1 VAGVNGWIVKA
12 FDPDCGEALYAP
24 APQYLLRIQEFES
37 RAAANCRQHNFLGDF
52 KMSKLKIK
60 MNNQNIFYL
69 FPGVM
74 GLIAACL
81 VSWLSGASVV
91 ISLVVAVVLA
101 VNGVVV
107 GAYLFKKLQAD
118 LASQAEIEK
127 ERSDALYE
135 RTESYVSV
143 FEQLFIDVIPIISNQ
158 IDMSKKHTEQE
169 ILTLSEKFSEMA
181 AQIGTLVSGQ
191 ANDDGH
197 LIENLLEGTEEILN
211 GVVGQLSAINEA
223 GQVMIEEMRQL
234 SSQSAQLDGM
244 AQEVREVAGDIHLLS
259 LNAAIEAARA
269 GEQGS
274 GFAVVASEVRNLAKT
289 SSETGSRISETVESI
304 NAAMDSALNTAEIT
318 SNSDKERIHLSE
330 TYIAKVLG
338 DIEST
343 LTSFK
348 NNTDALTE
356 NNAQIQTD
364 IYSVM
369 TALQFQDRVS
379 QMLDHA
385 THNLSDLSAVAE
397 KNKAISLAE
406 RSPESIQVSEL
417 MEKMEQRYT
426 MPDELLQHKATV
438 SGEAVVVDD
447 AEIEEEE
454 LTFF

>member
-1 VAGVNGWIVKA
+1 
-12 FDPDCGEALYAP
+12 
-24 APQYLLRIQEFES
+24 
-37 RAAANCRQHNFLGDF
+37 
-52 KMSKLKIK
+52 MLKIK
-60 MNNQNIFYL
+60 MNSQNVFYL

-81 VSWLSGASVV
+81 VSWLSGASIV
-91 ISLVVAVVLA
+91 ISLVVAAVLA

-107 GAYLFKKLQAD
+107 GVYLFKILQAD
-118 LASQAEIEK
+118 LAKQAEIEK
-127 ERSDALYE
+127 EQTDALYE

-143 FEQLFIDVIPIISNQ
+143 FEQLFIDVIPVISNQ

-169 ILTLSEKFSEMA
+169 VLTLSEKFSEMA

-191 ANDDGH
+191 AHDDGH
-197 LIENLLEGTEEILN
+197 LIENLLAGTEEILN

-223 GQVMIEEMRQL
+223 GQAMIEEVRQL
-234 SSQSAQLDGM
+234 SNESSQLDKM
-244 AQEVREVAGDIHLLS
+244 ALEVQEVAGNIHLLS

-269 GEQGS
+269 GDQGS
-274 GFAVVASEVRNLAKT
+274 GFAVVASEVRNLANT
-289 SSETGSRISETVESI
+289 SSETGSRISKTVESI
-304 NAAMDSALNTAEIT
+304 NAAMQSTLNTAEIT
-318 SNSDKERIHLSE
+318 SNADKERIHLSE
-330 TYIAKVLG
+330 TYIAKVLS

-343 LTSFK
+343 LVSFK

-385 THNLSDLSAVAE
+385 THNLSDLSSVAE
-397 KNKAISLAE
+397 KNRAISLVE
-406 RSPESIQVSEL
+406 RSPESIQVGQL
-417 MEKMEQRYT
+417 MEEMEKRYT

-447 AEIEEEE
+447 AEAEEDDE

>member
-1 VAGVNGWIVKA
+1 MGFKA
-12 FDPDCGEALYAP
+12 RWQLIIGT
-24 APQYLLRIQEFES
+24 R
-37 RAAANCRQHNFLGDF
+37 FLGDF
-52 KMSKLKIK
+52 KVSILKIK
-60 MNNQNIFYL
+60 MNNQNVFYL
-69 FPGVM
+69 LPGVM

-81 VSWLSGASVV
+81 VSWLSGASIV
-91 ISLVVAVVLA
+91 ISLVVAVVLV

-107 GAYLFKKLQAD
+107 GGYLLKILQAD
-118 LASQAEIEK
+118 LAKQAEIEK
-127 ERSDALYE
+127 EETAALYE

-143 FEQLFIDVIPIISNQ
+143 FEQLFIDVIPVISNQ

-169 ILTLSEKFSEMA
+169 VLTLSEKFSEMA

-191 ANDDGH
+191 GNDDGH
-197 LIENLLEGTEEILN
+197 LIGNLLAGTEEILN

-223 GQVMIEEMRQL
+223 GQAMIEEVRQL
-234 SSQSAQLDGM
+234 SNESSQLDKM
-244 AQEVREVAGDIHLLS
+244 ALEVREVAGNIHLLS

-289 SSETGSRISETVESI
+289 SSETGSRISKTVESI
-304 NAAMDSALNTAEIT
+304 NAAMQSTLNTAEIT
-318 SNSDKERIHLSE
+318 SNEDKERIQLSE
-330 TYIAKVLG
+330 TYIAKVLS
-338 DIEST
+338 DIEGT
-343 LTSFK
+343 LVSFK

-385 THNLSDLSAVAE
+385 RHNLSDLSSVAE
-397 KNKAISLAE
+397 KNRAISLVE
-406 RSPESIQVSEL
+406 RSPESIQVGQL
-417 MEKMEQRYT
+417 MEAMEQRYT

-447 AEIEEEE
+447 AEVEEDDE

>member
-1 VAGVNGWIVKA
+1 
-12 FDPDCGEALYAP
+12 
-24 APQYLLRIQEFES
+24 
-37 RAAANCRQHNFLGDF
+37 
-52 KMSKLKIK
+52 MLKIK
-60 MNNQNIFYL
+60 MNSKNVFYL

-81 VSWLSGASVV
+81 VSWLCGASIV
-91 ISLVVAVVLA
+91 ISLVIAAVLIVS
-101 VNGVVV
+101 GVVV
-107 GAYLFKKLQAD
+107 GVFLFKILQAD
-118 LASQAEIEK
+118 LAKQAAIEK
-127 ERSDALYE
+127 EQTEALYE

-143 FEQLFIDVIPIISNQ
+143 FEQLFIEVIPVISNQ

-169 ILTLSEKFSEMA
+169 VLTLSEKFSEMA
-181 AQIGTLVSGQ
+181 AQIGTLVSSQ

-197 LIENLLEGTEEILN
+197 LIENLLAGTEEILN

-223 GQVMIEEMRQL
+223 GQAMIEEMRQL
-234 SSQSAQLDGM
+234 SSQSSQLDRM
-244 AQEVREVAGDIHLLS
+244 AQEVRDVAGNIHLLS

-269 GEQGS
+269 GAQGS

-289 SSETGSRISETVESI
+289 SSETGSRISKTVESI
-304 NAAMDSALNTAEIT
+304 NAAMDSALSTAEIT
-318 SNSDKERIHLSE
+318 SKADKERIDLSE
-330 TYIAKVLG
+330 TYIAKVLS

-343 LTSFK
+343 LISFK

-385 THNLSDLSAVAE
+385 KHNLSDLSSVAE
-397 KNKAISLAE
+397 KNRAISLVE
-406 RSPESIQVSEL
+406 RSSESIQVGQLMAE
-417 MEKMEQRYT
+417 MEKRYT

-447 AEIEEEE
+447 AEVEEDDE